1 MKILGIW
8 DGHDAGAAVVEDGIV
23 LVAIN
28 EERITKRKL
37 HVGFPRESIKACLS
51 YLELS
56 AADIDVVAYNTT
68 DLAKTL
74 TRALPFMKDNYYR
87 FRRRK
92 IERPRF
98 EGFRRRFKYRFTE
111 FKEWPGCRGLSNALM
126 RRELRKLGFK
136 DGGYALDV
144 VDHHGAHVAA
154 AAMAAGFKKSLV
166 LTLDGIGDG
175 LAGSV
180 NVFDN
185 GDVERVSD
193 IQGKDSFGLFYE
205 QVTTL
210 LGMRELEDEG
220 KVMALADFTYEMSEK
235 ENKLLDWFSV
245 DGMNVHCKYS
255 TTEKFD
261 RLKRI
266 LWNTPREEFAYMAQ
280 NTLEVHITR
289 LFENAIEETGVTN
302 VAWSGGIAS
311 NIKVNMEVR
320 YLPGLK
326 QWFVFPHMG
335 DGGLAV
341 GSALDASRRLE
352 GAKPKRIED
361 LYFGMDYSEA
371 DIEQALRDHPVRF
384 ERREDLPEYIGE
396 QIAAS
401 QFVLWYQGRME
412 FGPRA
417 LGNRSILAHA
427 GDLDAKEKLNIQVKK
442 RSWFQPFCPSLLEE
456 EAEKLF
462 EHVDDVD
469 RFMTMGYQAKR
480 DVRDRI
486 AAVLNVDGSARP
498 QMLGGENPRY
508 RRLIESVKKRTG
520 DGVVLN
526 TSFNLHGFPI
536 VASPA
541 DALDMMVKSK
551 SPVMGIGDYLV
562 ELK

>member
-8 DGHDAGAAVVEDGIV
+8 DGHDAGAAVVEDGVV
-23 LVAIN
+23 LAAIN

-37 HVGFPRESIKACLS
+37 HVGFPRESIKACLA

-56 AADIDVVAYNTT
+56 PADIDVVAYNTT

-74 TRALPFMKDNYYR
+74 TRALPFLKDRYYQ

-92 IERPRF
+92 IEQPRF
-98 EGFRRRFKYRFTE
+98 EGLRRRFKYRFTE
-111 FKEWPGCRGLSNALM
+111 FKEWPGCRALSSALM
-126 RRELRKLGFK
+126 RRELRRLGFR

-144 VDHHGAHVAA
+144 VDHHMAHVSA
-154 AAMAAGFKKSLV
+154 AAMAAGFPKSLV

-180 NVFDN
+180 SVFDN

-245 DGMNVHCKYS
+245 DGMKVHCKYS

-289 LFENAIEETGVTN
+289 LFENAIDETGVKN

-311 NIKVNMEVR
+311 NIKVNMKVR
-320 YLPGLK
+320 YLPNLK
-326 QWFVFPHMG
+326 KWFVFPHMG

-352 GAKPKRIED
+352 GAKPKRIDD
-361 LYFGMDYSEA
+361 LYFGMEYSEA
-371 DIEQALRDHPVRF
+371 DIEQALREHPVSF
-384 ERREDLPEYIGE
+384 ERRDDLPEYIGE
-396 QIAAS
+396 QIAGS
-401 QFVLWYQGRME
+401 QFALWYQGRME

-456 EAEKLF
+456 EAERLF
-462 EHVDDVD
+462 ERVDDVD

-480 DVRDRI
+480 EFRDRI
-486 AAVLNVDGSARP
+486 GAVLNVDGSARP
-498 QMLGGENPRY
+498 QMLAGENPRY
-508 RRLIESVKKRTG
+508 RRLIEEVKKRTG

-526 TSFNLHGFPI
+526 TSFNLHGYPI

-541 DALDMMVKSK
+541 DALDMMVRSK
-551 SPVMGIGDYLV
+551 SPVMGMGDYLV